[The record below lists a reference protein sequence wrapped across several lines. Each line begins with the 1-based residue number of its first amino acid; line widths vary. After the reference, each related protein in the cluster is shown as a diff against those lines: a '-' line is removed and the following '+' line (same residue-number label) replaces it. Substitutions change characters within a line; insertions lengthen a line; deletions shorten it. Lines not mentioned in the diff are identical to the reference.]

1 MAATLV
7 RIASRHLISANPNK
21 ILVRE
26 RRFESGLELAS
37 RVSEARASAAGLEAS
52 ESDTQTRESR
62 AGKNISSQ
70 VVVCLLGGGQPSRD
84 LGVAHFAARNLPSDN
99 EQNISGEGAP
109 TSRLGE
115 LETMA
120 RKLEAYQAA
129 LIAAG
134 LPLPTLP
141 IGRGL
146 DHFSW

>member
-70 VVVCLLGGGQPSRD
+70 VVVSWVEASQVDD